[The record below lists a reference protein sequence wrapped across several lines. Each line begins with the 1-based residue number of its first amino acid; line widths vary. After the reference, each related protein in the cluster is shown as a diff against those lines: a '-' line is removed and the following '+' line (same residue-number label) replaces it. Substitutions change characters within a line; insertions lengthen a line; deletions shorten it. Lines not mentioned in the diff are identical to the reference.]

1 MLSLK
6 IDTNLCKNLD
16 IKFMY
21 LFGSQVKGTD
31 VTSSDIDIA
40 ILFSNNFS
48 GDELFRR
55 VIVFTQEMKS
65 RFNLEFDVVALNN
78 ATSLLKYE
86 VISHGKV
93 LYSLDE
99 QERLDFE
106 VDTVKE
112 YIDNQHFQQIYTR
125 ALKERISQG
134 VYKW

>member
-6 IDTNLCKNLD
+6 IDPNLCKKLD
-16 IKFMY
+16 IKFVY

-48 GDELFRR
+48 VDELLRR
-55 VIVFTQEMKS
+55 VVVFSQEMKN
-65 RFNLEFDVVALNN
+65 RFNFEFDIVALNN

-86 VISHGKV
+86 VVSHGKI
-93 LYSLDE
+93 LYSLNE

-106 VDTVKE
+106 VETVKE

-125 ALKERISQG
+125 ALKERIP
-134 VYKW
+134 